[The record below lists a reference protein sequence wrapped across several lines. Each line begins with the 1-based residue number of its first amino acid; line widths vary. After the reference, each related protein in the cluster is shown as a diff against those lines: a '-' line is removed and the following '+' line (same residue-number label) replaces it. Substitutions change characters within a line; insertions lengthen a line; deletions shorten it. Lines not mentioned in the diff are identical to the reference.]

1 MSLPIITLTTDL
13 GYKDYYV
20 PSVKGYLLS
29 NLPGANIIDITHQ
42 VKPFRID
49 DASFVLKG
57 CFEDFPAG
65 TIHLISVDAGNSI
78 GQRFIAV
85 RAKGHYFL
93 CYDNGVVSLLVEDHE
108 IEAVVSLPFTRD
120 DLVFPLKYILAPAAV
135 KIAEKGNMND
145 LGVAE
150 PNFVRKANMRP
161 LIEETIIRGAVI
173 YIDNLGNAITNIDK
187 TSFDRFSK
195 GRAYRINFSRSDYFE
210 KINRSYSE
218 VPEGEK
224 VCLFGTNG
232 LLEIAINKGSCTN
245 LLGIKIGHAIL
256 IEFL

>member
-29 NLPGANIIDITHQ
+29 KLPSANITDITHQ

-57 CFEDFPAG
+57 CFEDFPEG
-65 TIHLISVDAGNSI
+65 TIHLISVDTGNSSK
-78 GQRFIAV
+78 QRFIAAK
-85 RAKGHYFL
+85 AKGHYFI
-93 CYDNGVVSLLVEDHE
+93 CYDNGIVSLLVEDAE
-108 IEAVVSLPFTRD
+108 IEGVVVLPFND
-120 DLVFPLKYILAPAAV
+120 NDLVYPLKYILAPAAV
-135 KIAEKGNMND
+135 KIAEGVKLED
-145 LGVAE
+145 LGSAA
-150 PNFVRKANMRP
+150 PDFVRKANMRP
-161 LIEETIIRGAVI
+161 LIEETIMRGAVI

-187 TSFDRFSK
+187 INFDRFSK
-195 GRAYRINFSRSDYFE
+195 GREYRIHFSRNDFFE
-210 KINRSYSE
+210 KISNHYNE

-232 LLEIAINKGSCTN
+232 LLEIAINKGSCTS
-245 LLGIKIGHAIL
+245 LLGLKPDHAIL